1 MKWLRFLLFP
11 FGILYWLITSI
22 RNYLYNHVLY
32 KSYQAPI
39 PVIAVGN
46 LSVGGTGKSPQTEYL
61 IRLLSDK
68 YKVAVLSRGYKRKT
82 EGFVLAD
89 ENTRVED
96 LGDEPFQFLSKF
108 HHIQVAVDADRT
120 NGIKQL
126 LQSGNPP
133 EVILLDDAYQHRKVK
148 ATAYILLTAYG
159 DLYCDDYILP
169 VGNLRESGS
178 GADRAAIIIVTKCPK
193 DISEATMQKIKN
205 KLQPKPFQK
214 VFFTTI
220 SYDEYVYN
228 QTEKIRLADIPAEQ
242 IFAVS
247 GIANPDLFY
256 AHLAVSDRLTFPDH
270 HRFSP
275 KDIDR
280 ITEKSNGKIIITTEK
295 DYMRLKGKLPQ
306 DKLYYLP
313 IKTDFI
319 KEKEIFDQA
328 IISVCNAELNQIS

>member
-1 MKWLRFLLFP
+1 MKWIRFILFP
-11 FGILYWLITSI
+11 FGLLYAMITEI
-22 RNYLYNHVLY
+22 RNWLFDKGLL
-32 KSYQAPI
+32 KSYVAPV

-61 IRLLSDK
+61 IRLLSEK
-68 YKVAVLSRGYKRKT
+68 YRVAVLSRGYKRKSK
-82 EGFVLAD
+82 GFVLAN
-89 ENTRVED
+89 ENTTMEEI
-96 LGDEPFQFLSKF
+96 GDEPFQFHTKF
-108 HHIQVAVDADRT
+108 KHIHVAVDADRT
-120 NGIKQL
+120 NGMKQL
-126 LQSGNPP
+126 LQTVNP

-178 GADRAAIIIVTKCPK
+178 GADRAAIIIVTKCPEN
-193 DISEATMQKIKN
+193 ITETEIQKIKN

-214 VFFTTI
+214 IFFTTI

-270 HRFSP
+270 HHFSP
-275 KDIDR
+275 KDIDK

-313 IKTDFI
+313 IKTEDR
-319 KEKEIFDQA
+319 K
-328 IISVCNAELNQIS
+328 SVE